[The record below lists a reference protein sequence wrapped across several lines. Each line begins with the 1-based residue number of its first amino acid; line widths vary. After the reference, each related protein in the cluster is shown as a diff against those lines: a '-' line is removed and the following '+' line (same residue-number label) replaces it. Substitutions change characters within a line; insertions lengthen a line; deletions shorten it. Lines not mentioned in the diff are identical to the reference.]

1 MNKQF
6 LLILLSIKVCGCQIR
21 YFFSVIMNAP
31 GDAEGSSYPPD
42 TIHLE
47 LNASSVITVA
57 YSSPQISLCFIVID
71 LPIATNTF
79 NLMQLISIHG
89 GDIPNY

>member
-1 MNKQF
+1 
-6 LLILLSIKVCGCQIR
+6 
-21 YFFSVIMNAP
+21 MNAP
-31 GDAEGSSYPPD
+31 GDAEGNSYPPD

-71 LPIATNTF
+71 LLIATNTF